1 MAGLCLAMGGDGVAL
16 QPLSGLPRPQ
26 CGQCLAV
33 ALGSLLLE
41 PIGPLSALGALS
53 ARSTALACEY
63 SNRLV
68 TPPLASLIAAR
79 LAAAFCLASFT
90 ARSLRRFAWASAS
103 ALVAVRFFCSSLYL
117 A

>member
-41 PIGPLSALGALS
+41 PIGPLSALGALVKPFPLLDIS
-53 ARSTALACEY
+53 
-63 SNRLV
+63 LV
-68 TPPLASLIAAR
+68 YPFQVSPQHGAGL
-79 LAAAFCLASFT
+79 
-90 ARSLRRFAWASAS
+90 
-103 ALVAVRFFCSSLYL
+103 
-117 A
+117 